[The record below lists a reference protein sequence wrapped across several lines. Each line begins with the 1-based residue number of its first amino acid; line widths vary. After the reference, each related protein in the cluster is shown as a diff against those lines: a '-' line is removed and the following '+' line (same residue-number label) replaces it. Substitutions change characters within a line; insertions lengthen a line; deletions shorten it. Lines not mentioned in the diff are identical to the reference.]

1 MKKHIVKRLTFS
13 SFVILSALILI
24 IAFASQ
30 FNYDVYGLF
39 LPLVYIPV
47 FILLILYQ
55 IIYNIFFFKVLK
67 KNKHTEEH
75 ESIKK
80 LFSTSQKIVINSSR
94 IIIVT
99 VFIALS
105 LWFGLSFMLSSS
117 YNNGVDKYTTVEKSI
132 DLDTSKFSTK
142 KEIFTDFA
150 SMFPM
155 MAYSNQISYI
165 SNDGDS
171 VDITTSIIEGV
182 PNRLVN
188 SYYEHFES
196 PGPLTNIEKEFIP
209 FTIDGT
215 TGYYTIES
223 IIEIDSV
230 SPSNSTEIAV
240 KLENAYVRV
249 RISFSNP
256 SDFELF
262 NVDNT
267 ILAVYDLAKA
277 AQSHSIYSAD
287 KALYELY
294 EEYA

>member
-1 MKKHIVKRLTFS
+1 MKNNIVKRLIFS

-24 IAFASQ
+24 VAFISQ

-39 LPLVYIPV
+39 LPLVYVPV

-80 LFSTSQKIVINSSR
+80 LFSTSQKVVINISR
-94 IIIVT
+94 ITMVT
-99 VFIALS
+99 VFIILS
-105 LWFGLSFMLSSS
+105 LWFGLSFMFSSS
-117 YNNGVDKYTTVEKSI
+117 YNNGVDKYTTVEKLV
-132 DLDTSKFSTK
+132 DFDTTKFSTQ
-142 KEIFTDFA
+142 KEVFSDFA
-150 SMFPM
+150 SVFPM

-165 SNDGDS
+165 SDDGDS
-171 VDITTSIIEGV
+171 IDITTSIIEGV

-196 PGPLTNIEKEFIP
+196 SGSLTNIEKEFVP
-209 FTIDGT
+209 FTIDDT
-215 TGYYTIES
+215 TGYYTNEA

-240 KLENAYVRV
+240 KLEKVYVRV

-287 KALYELY
+287 KALYEFY